1 MEPAI
6 VTHARVAAL
15 GSLPGGFSIGRW
27 YNRPVAARERVY
39 RTEAVVLRRGDLGE
53 ADRLLTVYSPTHGKL
68 RLVAK
73 GVRRPTSRKAGHLEP
88 LTRVELLLAKG
99 RELDIITQAHALQT
113 YPLPAGD
120 LERLGYAFYTVEL
133 LDRFSV
139 AEGEAHRPY
148 RLLIDTLERLSSGV
162 EAAPVIRHFELQ
174 LLDLSGFRPEL
185 FRCVGCGAE
194 IRPEAQFF
202 SAEPGGVLCP
212 SCGRQGRDAQP
223 VSLAALRM
231 LRHYQRSSYVAS
243 AAVRVRPEVMQE
255 IERLLQAYLS
265 HLLERRLNA
274 PAFLHQVRQLG

>member
-1 MEPAI
+1 
-6 VTHARVAAL
+6 
-15 GSLPGGFSIGRW
+15 
-27 YNRPVAARERVY
+27 VAARERVY

-53 ADRLLTVYSPTHGKL
+53 ADRLLTVYSPSYGKL

-99 RELDIITQAHALQT
+99 RELDIITQAQALQT

-120 LERLGYAFYTVEL
+120 LERLGYAFYAVEL

-139 AEGEAHRPY
+139 AEGEARRPY
-148 RLLIDTLERLSSGV
+148 RLMIETLERLSAGAQ
-162 EAAPVIRHFELQ
+162 AAPAIRHFELQ

-202 SAEPGGVLCP
+202 SAEHGGVLCP
-212 SCGRQGRDAQP
+212 ACGRQRREAFP
-223 VSLAALRM
+223 VSLAALR
-231 LRHYQRSSYVAS
+231 LARHYQRSSYEAS

-255 IERLLQAYLS
+255 LERLLQVYLS
-265 HLLERRLNA
+265 HLLERRLNS
-274 PAFLHQVRQLG
+274 PAFLQRVRQMS